1 MKKVWLI
8 AAGAL
13 MLAQNSLAQ
22 FEYIDEATIIKSK
35 DDAPKLEWF
44 KYSKKD
50 SIVYMW
56 GGSSEMT
63 TYAKE
68 FLEWAGT
75 NYNEPEK
82 VKEKKKE
89 ETRSYLIEYDDGQV
103 MLVLFFYRKDA
114 DYAEMSS
121 CIFNRPSP

>member
-8 AAGAL
+8 LVGAL
-13 MLAQNSLAQ
+13 ILVQNTLAQ
-22 FEYIDEATIIKSK
+22 FEFIDDATIIQSK
-35 DDAPKLEWF
+35 AEAPQLEWF

-56 GGSSEMT
+56 GGTSEMK
-63 TYAKE
+63 TYANE
-68 FLEWAGT
+68 FLEWAGS
-75 NYNEPEK
+75 NYNQPEK

-103 MLVLFFYRKDA
+103 MLVLFFYRKDT